1 MSAVVT
7 EVAFVEAD
15 TVEVEAPAKP
25 AGKKRDLAR
34 IGKNLARQQVKRGWA
49 GTIEDVMEQKLV
61 DRAQAKAIVAHA
73 TKTLEA
79 RGKTFVLSS

>member
-1 MSAVVT
+1 MTATVT
-7 EVAFVEAD
+7 EIVTAD
-15 TVEVEAPAKP
+15 TVEVEAPVKP

-34 IGKNLARQQVKRGWA
+34 IGKNLARQQVKRGWT

-79 RGKTFVLSS
+79 RGKTFVLSA